1 MKGKNQAAMSN
12 KIVVKK
18 PTSAQSGPKTQILK
32 GATPNKYKKCQIC
45 DHLHIVWQVE
55 EIPSLPEV
63 DMVYFPT
70 CRNAGG
76 PPKM

>member
-32 GATPNKYKKCQIC
+32 GVTPNKYKKC
-45 DHLHIVWQVE
+45 
-55 EIPSLPEV
+55 
-63 DMVYFPT
+63 
-70 CRNAGG
+70 
-76 PPKM
+76 